1 MENRRNKL
9 ILEGLR
15 GFSQAIDSIE
25 GFESKEKSDTK
36 VSQKRCTERV
46 VINGNIWYTDT

>member
-36 VSQKRCTERV
+36 VSQKKMYRKGGHKWKYMV
-46 VINGNIWYTDT
+46 Y